1 MTETPQDVA
10 AVAALEEPTRRRLY
24 ELVAAASEPVGR
36 DQAAEALDLPRSNA
50 AFHLDRMVEQGLLEV
65 VYARRTG
72 RSGPGAGRPAKL
84 YRRSGRQITV
94 NLPERRYDLAG
105 RLLAGAI
112 ERSAHTGES
121 APDVLAEHSREA
133 GVELGRSAE
142 PAPTREILQR
152 LGFEPSEDGA
162 RIKLGNCPFHD
173 LAADYPDT
181 VCRMN
186 LHLLAGMLE
195 GVEDADWVAEPDPE
209 PGPCCVRLERAS

>member
-24 ELVAAASEPVGR
+24 ELVIAAAEPVGR

-50 AFHLDRMVEQGLLEV
+50 AFHLDRMAEQGLLEV
-65 VYARRTG
+65 VYERRSG

-84 YRRSGRQITV
+84 YRRSTRQITV

-112 ERSAHTGES
+112 ERSATTGES
-121 APDVLAEHSREA
+121 APAILAEHARQA
-133 GVELGRSAE
+133 GVELGRAAE
-142 PAPTREILQR
+142 PAPTAEMLRR
-152 LGFEPSEDGA
+152 LGFEPSEAED
-162 RIKLGNCPFHD
+162 RIRLGNCPFHD

-186 LHLLAGMLE
+186 LFLLTGMLE
-195 GVEDADWVAEPDPE
+195 GVDDRGWVARPDPE
-209 PGPCCVRLERAS
+209 PGPCCIRLERAS